1 MKAGK
6 ILHRFTARDGR
17 EVILR
22 TPKWEDLDDLM
33 VFINSLVEEG
43 ADIIRDQKVTRDQ
56 EADWL
61 GRKLAILEKG
71 NAFNLV
77 AEVEGR
83 AIAIAELQ
91 RKSGCSNHVGG
102 LAIGIRKNYRDVGI
116 GTQLLNS
123 LIAQAKIIGLKIL
136 TIEAFSTNKRALHV
150 YEKVGFKQTGSRPKF
165 FYRHGKYIDEVI
177 MTQEL
182 EE

>member
-1 MKAGK
+1 MKAGT
-6 ILHRFTARDGR
+6 ILHRFTAKDGR
-17 EVILR
+17 KVLLR

-123 LIAQAKIIGLKIL
+123 LIAQAKIMGLKIL
-136 TIEAFSTNKRALHV
+136 TIEAMTTTTTGLPNTPTTLEIDKLLYLCQYISTYYGN
-150 YEKVGFKQTGSRPKF
+150 FTC
-165 FYRHGKYIDEVI
+165 
-177 MTQEL
+177 
-182 EE
+182 

>member
-1 MKAGK
+1 MKTCK
-6 ILHRFTARDGR
+6 ILHHFIAKDGR

-33 VFINSLVEEG
+33 EFINSLVEEG

-61 GRKLAILEKG
+61 GRKLAIIEKG
-71 NAFNLV
+71 EEFDLI
-77 AEVEGR
+77 AEVEGK
-83 AIAIAELQ
+83 AIALAELQ
-91 RKSGCSNHVGG
+91 RKKGCSNHVGG
-102 LAIGIRKNYRDVGI
+102 LAIGIRNNYRDVGI
-116 GTQLLNS
+116 GTQLLTC
-123 LIAQAKIIGLKIL
+123 LIAQAKTIGLEIL
-136 TIEAFSTNKRALHV
+136 TIEAFSTNERALHV
-150 YEKVGFKQTGSRPKF
+150 YEKVGFKQTGRRPKF

-182 EE
+182 Q